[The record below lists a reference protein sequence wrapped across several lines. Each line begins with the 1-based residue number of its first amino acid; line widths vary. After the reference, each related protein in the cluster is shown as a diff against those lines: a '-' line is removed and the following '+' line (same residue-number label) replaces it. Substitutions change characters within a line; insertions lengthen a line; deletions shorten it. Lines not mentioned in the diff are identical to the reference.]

1 MSDAALH
8 GDIFLRESTGDSGN
22 VWFMVE
28 WLKRPCE
35 RVKPSSYRT
44 RLEKLENFVK
54 LCSSLSVDRR
64 DGTIYCLS
72 QDGDIMGKLS
82 IRLEGPQ
89 TLRLSGKY
97 IYNGV
102 PEHVH
107 ETVSIRQ
114 YLSIAD
120 NLVLPLVV
128 VVDKPTAV
136 CTQEERLIFPVT
148 MGKPR
153 FVELFNNGD
162 FGVRDTIQ
170 TELLY
175 LPWPMAV
182 HPFPPPTVKEG
193 LEALKNVYSQFAE
206 WAKAKPFLAR
216 ILHGLWGSLAVY
228 GRWKRVKIPYLY
240 GPRGTG
246 KSTILDQVYEMSS
259 EVSVKLDN
267 ASGAAIRDH
276 LYDRNVLADDV
287 DETFTTT
294 NDVDKNLHEVINVA
308 YNRSTTSR
316 MNVQQMKRVD
326 FRIFGFPVFAGAEPG
341 DKIRNFG
348 IRRKLLPI
356 PLREYVGYFR
366 FIVDSDAFHM
376 AMPLIGLADN
386 VNGYTHKILNE
397 NPVDSVN
404 ELLERFIPNT
414 PPQYITIKVDN
425 AFEGEPNL
433 EILFGIYQRLVK
445 LARAT
450 DTVLNKHIIRW
461 TNRIT
466 GETECYVG
474 ILAMRIPRIVHPMSE
489 RVDITVT
496 QYLGAERHRS
506 VSQTVHKE
514 FYDTT
519 KVKLAVDSFLSYLGF
534 VVRSFGMRNSYIA
547 FKVPCDADI
556 VTIQNI
562 ILERASEVKNVIKNL
577 MGERGKELDFFRAD

>member
-1 MSDAALH
+1 MSGTALH
-8 GDIFLRESTGDSGN
+8 DEIFLRESTGNSGGTSF
-22 VWFMVE
+22 VVE

-35 RVKPSSYRT
+35 RVKPKSYKT
-44 RLEKLENFVK
+44 RLEKLENFAK

-64 DGTIYCLS
+64 DGTIYCKS
-72 QDGDIMGKLS
+72 QDGDILGTLS
-82 IRLEGPQ
+82 VRVVDPQ

-97 IYNGV
+97 IYNGT
-102 PEHVH
+102 PERIY
-107 ETVSIRQ
+107 ETLSLRQ

-120 NLVLPLVV
+120 NLVLPLVAV
-128 VVDKPTAV
+128 ADKPTAV
-136 CTQEERLIFPVT
+136 CTQEERLIFPLM

-153 FVELFNNGD
+153 FVELFNNGE
-162 FGVRDTIQ
+162 FGVRDTI
-170 TELLY
+170 EAEILY
-175 LPWPMAV
+175 LPWPMMV
-182 HPFPPPTVKEG
+182 HPFPPPSVKEG

-206 WAKAKPFLAR
+206 WAKAKPYLAR

-246 KSTILDQVYEMSS
+246 KSTILDHVHEMSS

-267 ASGAAIRDH
+267 ASGAAIRDQ
-276 LYDRNVLADDV
+276 LYDRDVLADDV

-316 MNVQQMKRVD
+316 MNAQRMKRVD
-326 FRIFGFPVFAGAEPG
+326 FRIVGFPIFAGAEPG

-366 FIVDSDAFHM
+366 FIVDSESFHM
-376 AMPLIGLADN
+376 AMSLLGLADN

-397 NPVDSVN
+397 NPVDSIN
-404 ELLERFIPNT
+404 ELLEPLIPKN
-414 PPQYITIKVDN
+414 PPQYITVKVDST
-425 AFEGEPNL
+425 FEGEPNF
-433 EILFGIYQRLVK
+433 EILYGIYQRLVK
-445 LARAT
+445 LARAS
-450 DTVLNKHIIRW
+450 DTVVRRHLIEW
-461 TNRIT
+461 TDRTT
-466 GETECYVG
+466 GVSECYVG
-474 ILAMRIPRIVHPMSE
+474 ILAKRIPRIVHPMSE
-489 RVDITVT
+489 RVDVTVT
-496 QYLGAERHRS
+496 QHLGADRHRS
-506 VSQTVHKE
+506 VSRTVHSE

-519 KVKLAVDSFLSYLGF
+519 KVKLAVDSFLSDLGF
-534 VVRSFGMRNSYIA
+534 EVRSFGRPNSYVA

-556 VTIQNI
+556 MTIQNT
-562 ILERASEVKNVIKNL
+562 ILEKATEVKAVIKNL